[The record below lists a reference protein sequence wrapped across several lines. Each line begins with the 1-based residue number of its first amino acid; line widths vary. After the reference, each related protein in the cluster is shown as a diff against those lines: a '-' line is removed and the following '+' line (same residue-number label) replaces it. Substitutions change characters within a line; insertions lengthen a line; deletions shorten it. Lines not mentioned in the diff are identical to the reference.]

1 MLVEESIWIA
11 EKIKEILP
19 EEPFPVLNIGSSTL
33 SIEQKNSHLYKIIF
47 LIFFQTKKTS
57 YPSRHERR

>member
-33 SIEQKNSHLYKIIF
+33 VYR
-47 LIFFQTKKTS
+47 TKKQ
-57 YPSRHERR
+57 PFIQNNIFNLF

>member
-19 EEPFPVLNIGSSTL
+19 EEPFPVLHIESSTFI
-33 SIEQKNSHLYKIIF
+33 SRTQRQPFIQENIF
-47 LIFFQTKKTS
+47 SLF
-57 YPSRHERR
+57 